1 MLQRYNKKGKMKR
14 EKGKNISSYKQ
25 KATDALSSAVANPIF
40 PPPKGDRES
49 T

>member
-25 KATDALSSAVANPIF
+25 KATDALSSAVANSLF
-40 PPPKGDRES
+40 PSLKGERES